1 MGRDDKP
8 SELAEAALALDG
20 ELRKFEDLA
29 EQAGRL
35 KLSTEK
41 NLERATEALTR
52 AAESQ
57 DRIRGH
63 VQDLV
68 AAVAATRQRQEG
80 DAAALM
86 KQLATRVTFDVP
98 QALLEREIDRRVEEF
113 VRRLIDQQIDPM
125 KTNINWEEFRER
137 QSEAAAESVRG
148 ALVLDEVARREQV
161 AVATEDVDAE
171 IARYAERT
179 GRTPAAV
186 RARLEKEGGIS
197 RLYAG
202 LRRER
207 AIDFLLSRATIVQT

>member
-1 MGRDDKP
+1 MDRDDKP
-8 SELAEAALALDG
+8 SELAEAALALDR

-86 KQLATRVTFDVP
+86 
-98 QALLEREIDRRVEEF
+98 ERA
-113 VRRLIDQQIDPM
+113 QQIAARR
-125 KTNINWEEFRER
+125 KEFADVLQRMAGLGQMAKEVQEALR
-137 QSEAAAESVRG
+137 GATPSVQGIEPRMQQIAEEAAAIAQTAQEKEM
-148 ALVLDEVARREQV
+148 DEVARQ
-161 AVATEDVDAE
+161 AE
-171 IARYAERT
+171 VLRQQILAAKNKIA
-179 GRTPAAV
+179 
-186 RARLEKEGGIS
+186 
-197 RLYAG
+197 
-202 LRRER
+202 
-207 AIDFLLSRATIVQT
+207 LLSPKARA